1 MTITD
6 TQNSVNA
13 IRLAFKKVRE
23 GLIDAAHAAGMLESD
38 LVNALSSI
46 PAETQAPEPEPVE
59 QETPAPVPAP
69 TPAPKLTPEAV
80 EQKTYTHDDIKAEIT
95 AIARQLTDNEEQQ
108 KFSQTVQEL
117 LQQFGVEKLSQL
129 PADKLTEF
137 ITAVKERV

>member
-46 PAETQAPEPEPVE
+46 PVETQAPEPEPVE
-59 QETPAPVPAP
+59 QETPAP

>member
-46 PAETQAPEPEPVE
+46 PVETQAPEPEPVE
-59 QETPAPVPAP
+59 QETPAPAPAESVR
-69 TPAPKLTPEAV
+69 LFV
-80 EQKTYTHDDIKAEIT
+80 CGG
-95 AIARQLTDNEEQQ
+95 LG
-108 KFSQTVQEL
+108 
-117 LQQFGVEKLSQL
+117 LQVVRESVGVSHG
-129 PADKLTEF
+129 
-137 ITAVKERV
+137 

>member
-46 PAETQAPEPEPVE
+46 PVETQAPEPEPVE
-59 QETPAPVPAP
+59 QETPAPA
-69 TPAPKLTPEAV
+69 PAPKLTPEAV

>member
-46 PAETQAPEPEPVE
+46 PVETQAPEPEPVE
-59 QETPAPVPAP
+59 QETPAP

-95 AIARQLTDNEEQQ
+95 AM
-108 KFSQTVQEL
+108 
-117 LQQFGVEKLSQL
+117 
-129 PADKLTEF
+129 
-137 ITAVKERV
+137 RVSDCLCAGGGLVYK

>member
-46 PAETQAPEPEPVE
+46 PVETEGVRCF
-59 QETPAPVPAP
+59 VC
-69 TPAPKLTPEAV
+69 EALI
-80 EQKTYTHDDIKAEIT
+80 QK
-95 AIARQLTDNEEQQ
+95 
-108 KFSQTVQEL
+108 
-117 LQQFGVEKLSQL
+117 
-129 PADKLTEF
+129 EF
-137 ITAVKERV
+137 H

>member
-46 PAETQAPEPEPVE
+46 PVETQAPEPEPVE
-59 QETPAPVPAP
+59 QETPAPRV
-69 TPAPKLTPEAV
+69 
-80 EQKTYTHDDIKAEIT
+80 
-95 AIARQLTDNEEQQ
+95 
-108 KFSQTVQEL
+108 S
-117 LQQFGVEKLSQL
+117 GVLCVRL
-129 PADKLTEF
+129 
-137 ITAVKERV
+137 

>member
-46 PAETQAPEPEPVE
+46 PVETQAPEPEPVE
-59 QETPAPVPAP
+59 QETPAPAP